1 MLNQT
6 PTEREKSEQDSIQ
19 NNKTH
24 KEEYELLLFRV
35 VKSFVCQL
43 KSR

>member
-24 KEEYELLLFRV
+24 DGDGKDLSPNIR
-35 VKSFVCQL
+35 
-43 KSR
+43 